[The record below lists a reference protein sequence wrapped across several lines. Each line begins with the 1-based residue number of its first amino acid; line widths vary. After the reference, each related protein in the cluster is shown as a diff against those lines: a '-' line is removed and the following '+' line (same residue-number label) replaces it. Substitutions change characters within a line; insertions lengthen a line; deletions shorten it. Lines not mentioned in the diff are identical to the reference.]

1 MKKVRG
7 TAKANVGAGKKK
19 VSWRLDNRRSKDSA
33 VTVSVVIVQVF
44 HERENKLRPFTKKKN
59 VVMLLNEP
67 LSFGCFYAISYCFTK
82 WPESGWHE

>member
-44 HERENKLRPFTKKKN
+44 HERENKLRPFTKKKKCCN
-59 VVMLLNEP
+59 AP
-67 LSFGCFYAISYCFTK
+67 K
-82 WPESGWHE
+82 